1 MDRKGLVR
9 VPFQHYFTRMIFFTD
24 SLDSLGEKK
33 DDYMQLQG
41 NVIIELGELSS
52 MNKTKIEQIKTSS
65 VPRSIKL
72 DLLMVGMS

>member
-1 MDRKGLVR
+1 
-9 VPFQHYFTRMIFFTD
+9 
-24 SLDSLGEKK
+24 
-33 DDYMQLQG
+33 MQLQG